1 MEGALY
7 IASGAEYV
15 EQAKESAKSL
25 KATNEL
31 PVTIVCDRS
40 ITSEYF
46 DTVIERS
53 DFEYHYGDSVLK
65 IPQLPYEKTLLL
77 DTDTRVYGDLTEIFT
92 ILDYFDIAAS
102 TVADDQFTLSSSVPN
117 TTFPEYNTGVIGFKK
132 TKTDD
137 FINEWKEAY
146 EKNLEDG
153 IRMNQPSFR
162 ETLYTSDLRIAT
174 LPTEYNCRVNFGG
187 YLTNKV
193 RILHGRLNNYDKLIN
208 ELNKIEQPR
217 IFYWKDSELII
228 EKIETSNQ
236 RLSTFF

>member
-7 IASGAEYV
+7 IASGVEYV
-15 EQAKESAKSL
+15 EQAKQSAKSL

-40 ITSEYF
+40 INSEYF

-65 IPQLPYEKTLLL
+65 IPELPYEKTLLL

-102 TVADDQFTLSSSVPN
+102 TVADDQFTLSSLVPN
-117 TTFPEYNTGVIGFKK
+117 STFPEYNTGVIGFKN
-132 TKTDD
+132 TKSNE
-137 FINEWKEAY
+137 FINEWKRAY
-146 EKNLEDG
+146 KKNLEDG

-187 YLTNKV
+187 YLTDEV
-193 RILHGRLNNYDKLIN
+193 RILHGRSTNYQKLIN
-208 ELNKIEQPR
+208 ELNRVRQPR
-217 IFYWKDSELII
+217 IFFWEDSELVVK
-228 EKIETSNQ
+228 KIETSNQ
-236 RLSTFF
+236 RLSTFS